1 MQYVTKIQYKRRYLS
16 QKGAIPSTVFENSL
30 PDVEWAGEFPTDA
43 EWNDANYQAIPISFN
58 WDLNLTGTTLDVVF
72 KNETANRIINNFK
85 IDTSMFS
92 TADGQTLWYIKDS
105 VVNANTPD
113 DEATNAEEYIVNQ
126 GDLVNSYANTLASK
140 DFNILGD
147 NTVIAF
153 YVTKDNPSADDII
166 PIIIRPAVKA
176 DGQYWNSTPDSEYFN
191 VEMPNSE
198 NYADHTVTVTGNL
211 TKHPLDPIVKL
222 TFELMPEI
230 IVTSSTQT
238 GDILTVN
245 FDVTSDKV
253 NFIYLVQDG
262 GYLPKL
268 KIPVT
273 NGSGSFKVI
282 TTGMDSGDLVR
293 VKMGFR
299 YWVNRNTFTKTL

>member
-1 MQYVTKIQYKRRYLS
+1 MQYVTKIQYKRRYLN
-16 QKGAIPSTVFENSL
+16 QKGAIPSTLFQQSL
-30 PDVEWAGEFPTDA
+30 PNVEWVGEFPAGSD
-43 EWNDANYQAIPISFN
+43 WNDTNFQQIPITFN
-58 WDLNLTGTTLDVVF
+58 WDLNLSGTALNVVF

-85 IDTSMFS
+85 IDTSLFS
-92 TADGQTLWYIKDS
+92 AADGQTLWYIRDS

-113 DEATNAEEYIVNQ
+113 DEALNAEEYIVTVD
-126 GDLVNSYANTLASK
+126 DLVNSYANTLASK
-140 DFNILGD
+140 DFNILGEY
-147 NTVIAF
+147 TVIAF
-153 YVTKDNPSADDII
+153 FVTKDNPSADDII
-166 PIIIRPAVKA
+166 PIIIRPSVKA
-176 DGQYWNSTPDSEYFN
+176 DGEYWNDTPEIARFN
-191 VEMPNSE
+191 IDIAGTDD
-198 NYADHTVTVTGNL
+198 YADHTVTVTGNL
-211 TKHPLDPIVKL
+211 TKHPLDPIIKL

-230 IVTSSTQT
+230 NVTSSTQT
-238 GDILTVN
+238 GDVLTVN

-273 NGSGSFKVI
+273 NGSGSFKVV
-282 TTGMDSGDLVR
+282 TTGMDSGDVVR